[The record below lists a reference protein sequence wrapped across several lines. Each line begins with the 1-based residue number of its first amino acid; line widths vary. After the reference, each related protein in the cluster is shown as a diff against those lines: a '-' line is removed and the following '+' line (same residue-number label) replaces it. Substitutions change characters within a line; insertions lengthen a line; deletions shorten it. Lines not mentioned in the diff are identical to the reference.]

1 MFELWNS
8 ILFKVI
14 QLIFRVSWEHLLSK
28 TLKIQME
35 VEFRVVLLFS
45 DLLIGSFI
53 DVQLLDEI
61 LLKLFILL

>member
-28 TLKIQME
+28 ALKIQME
-35 VEFRVVLLFS
+35 VKLRVVLLFS

-61 LLKLFILL
+61 LLKLFVLL